1 MTDQITVTIPKIG
14 SIAIDPPESLAIC
27 FEFSAL
33 WSGDL
38 DLSQQARLCAGA
50 LGVVL
55 DKTARYPKFRP
66 LNDTPMSYGHKMLE
80 RLIRD
85 GATPQ
90 TIYQEGTKAL
100 ITMAGS
106 IPTNQEIEEKVNF
119 TTPRDNST

>member
-1 MTDQITVTIPKIG
+1 MTDKTIITIPKLGQIE
-14 SIAIDPPESLAIC
+14 IDPPESLAVC
-27 FEFSAL
+27 FEFAAL
-33 WSGDL
+33 WSSDL
-38 DLSQQARLCAGA
+38 DQSQQARLCAGA

-66 LNDTPMSYGHKMLE
+66 LSDTPMSYGHKVLE

-90 TIYQEGTKAL
+90 TIYQEGTKVL
-100 ITMAGS
+100 ITMAGC
-106 IPTNQEIEEKVNF
+106 IPTNEEIEEKVNF